1 MRRFFI
7 LTAGWVLVAVGLIL
21 TPAPVPIP
29 LIGIVPLLTGCAILS
44 ANSKT
49 FRRALQRLRHRF
61 DYVSRRL
68 EGVRHRMPRQVK
80 TMIRRTNPR
89 ALLRLARLRRHRHD
103 AERNRP

>member
-1 MRRFFI
+1 MRKFFT
-7 LTAGWVLVAVGLIL
+7 LTAGWLLVAVGLVL

-29 LIGIVPLLTGCAILS
+29 LIGIVPLLMGCAILS
-44 ANSKT
+44 THSKR

-61 DYVSRRL
+61 DFVSRKL

-80 TMIRRTNPR
+80 TMIRRTNPL

-103 AERNRP
+103 AERNRF